1 MALPETEFLTMAEFC
16 YRLRF
21 RYPTVLRMIQ
31 TGQIKGA
38 FKVGSG
44 KDDRRQRWRIP
55 ATELDRLIQEGRRG
69 SRK

>member
-1 MALPETEFLTMAEFC
+1 MTTQETEFLTMAEFC

-38 FKVGSG
+38 FKVGAG

-55 ATELDRLIQEGRRG
+55 SSEVDRLIREGRRG
-69 SRK
+69 VRK